1 MRARI
6 AIAVTALCAA
16 AAPLAA
22 AGFTDPAEVDR
33 AVARFTGAEIGSPGG
48 ARMPVDRRL
57 RLAQCPVAFA
67 LEWYGKARDT
77 VLVRC
82 PEANGW
88 RMFVPL
94 NAGGG
99 GAQHGPAAISRGEM
113 VTITVKGRGFS
124 LTRQGEA
131 LEAGAVGQWIR
142 IKAAGKGG
150 DPLRAQVLRP
160 GVVGMEL
167 P

>member
-1 MRARI
+1 MRAKL
-6 AIAVTALCAA
+6 AIALASLGL
-16 AAPLAA
+16 AAPAAA
-22 AGFTDPAEVDR
+22 AGFTDPAAIDR
-33 AVARFTGAEIGSPGG
+33 AVAEFTGSEIGSPGG
-48 ARMPVDRRL
+48 ARLPVDRRL

-82 PEANGW
+82 PEAGGW

-94 NAGGG
+94 TS
-99 GAQHGPAAISRGEM
+99 GAEAQQGPAVVSRGE
-113 VTITVKGRGFS
+113 VVAITVRGSGFS

-131 LEAGAVGQWIR
+131 LESGAVGEWIR
-142 IKAAGKGG
+142 VRATGNRGN

-160 GVVGMEL
+160 GLVGMEL